1 MSATAE
7 NLTLPN
13 PLRSTYIPLVLLTDN
28 AEERIRDSTTFE
40 PFAFITTKQHATLPL
55 SIHNYN
61 HRSFWSSSPLSSFST
76 TIQQQVVDSQAVLSD
91 ENEASLALTLAS
103 RSLITEGS
111 TGRVVSRS
119 FVKFFNHDE
128 KLSYQPTG
136 NEHAYEIQEKVD
148 GSIISLFWYEPQ
160 IPSGS
165 SQLQSRGQWIVAS
178 RSSFASPHTESAR
191 NILNTR
197 FPSLVSDTQESS
209 LDRTK
214 TYVFELV
221 DSRMPIKI
229 HYQYHSDLVLLAII
243 GNDGSETRLNDTG
256 LPFRRPRIWKLDELI
271 PGENGTAVTA
281 PNLKQLNKL
290 HRANEEGFVITFW
303 RTQDD
308 VYPQRVK
315 VKLEDYLKLCH
326 RPGPANREGGKTVDY
341 SSRKSLRHLSN
352 SSTKPLMSLNGP
364 PSPHALV
371 NIYTAYRVSIP
382 SFFKIDA
389 CMSSVCQRLI
399 EAIRCLNV
407 SDDYGGEAWLTK
419 ITKTWDRIHALFSIH
434 EIDWKEWVRKL
445 EQEGYKSRPL
455 GKNAT
460 TMKDFD
466 MRIGRMDRSLIPSL
480 KAWFEGQNVKEIVRL
495 VVESV
500 EVPND
505 LKSTEVIVLHSM

>member
-1 MSATAE
+1 M
-7 NLTLPN
+7 TLPN
-13 PLRSTYIPLVLLTDN
+13 PLRSTFIPLVLLADN
-28 AEERIRDSTTFE
+28 AEERIRDTSTFE
-40 PFAFITTKQHATLPL
+40 PFSYITTKQHATLPL

-61 HRSFWSSSPLSSFST
+61 HRSFWSSSPLLSFSS
-76 TIQQQVVDSQAVLSD
+76 TIHVQQIIDSQAVPSD

-103 RSLITEGS
+103 RSLVTEGS

-119 FVKFFNHDE
+119 FVKFFNHYE
-128 KLSYQPTG
+128 NLSYQPTG

-160 IPSGS
+160 NSSGS
-165 SQLQSRGQWIVAS
+165 SQLQTRGQWIVAS

-197 FPSLVSDTQESS
+197 FPSLVSDTQES
-209 LDRTK
+209 LDKTK

-243 GNDGSETRLNDTG
+243 GNDGSETRLGDTG
-256 LPFRRPRIWKLDELI
+256 LPFRRPRIWKLEELI
-271 PGENGTAVTA
+271 PGENGTGVTA
-281 PNLKQLNKL
+281 SNLKQLNKL

-326 RPGPANREGGKTVDY
+326 KPANGGGTTINH

-352 SSTKPLMSLNGP
+352 SSTKPLTSLNGP
-364 PSPHALV
+364 PSMHALV
-371 NIYTAYRVSIP
+371 NIYTVYRVSIP
-382 SFFKIDA
+382 SFVGIDA
-389 CMSSVCQRLI
+389 CMSSVKQQLI
-399 EAIRCLNV
+399 RAIQCLNV

-419 ITKTWDRIHALFSIH
+419 IAKTWDRIHALFSIH
-434 EIDWKEWVRKL
+434 EINWKETVKKL
-445 EQEGYKSRPL
+445 EQEGFKSRPR
-455 GKNAT
+455 GENAT
-460 TMKDFD
+460 TMKQDFD
-466 MRIGRMDRSLIPSL
+466 RRIGRMDRSLTPSL
-480 KAWFEGQNVKEIVRL
+480 KAWFEGQNVKEIVRF

-505 LKSTEVIVLHSM
+505 LKSTDVIVLHSM